1 MIKPK
6 LILIGG
12 APGVGKSTLAKALSL
27 SLPNNVRLDGDDLWR
42 MNPFIVNDDTKQMV
56 LGNISYVLRSYLKGA
71 FEHIIFSWVMHEPCI
86 AEQVTSSLDTDDYHL
101 IHITLSCS
109 EDELLR
115 RISGANTKR
124 ESKFALDR
132 LATSVA
138 EYPDALDTTSMS
150 PDQVFEHVHTLICE
164 GDIKHVQRALFQ
176 STSVLDS

>member
-1 MIKPK
+1 M
-6 LILIGG
+6 IGG

-27 SLPNNVRLDGDDLWR
+27 SLPNNVWLDGDDLWR

-115 RISGANTKR
+115 RISGSDLARDPKL
-124 ESKFALDR
+124 ALNR
-132 LATSVA
+132 LAISIA
-138 EYPDALDTTSMS
+138 KYPDALDTTSMN
-150 PDQVFEHVHTLICE
+150 PNQVFLVCSNLIRSAE
-164 GDIKHVQRALFQ
+164 ISQVQAR
-176 STSVLDS
+176 